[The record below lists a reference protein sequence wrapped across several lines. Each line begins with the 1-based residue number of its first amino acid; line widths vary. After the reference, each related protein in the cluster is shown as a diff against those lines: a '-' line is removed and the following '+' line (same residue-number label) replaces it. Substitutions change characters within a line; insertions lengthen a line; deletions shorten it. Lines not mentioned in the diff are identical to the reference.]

1 MRAVMCTKR
10 HRMHKHVCV
19 QCVPSGAACTGMRA
33 QARMQT
39 RMRAVVLTKWYHMT
53 NHYACSHVYIAVQ
66 YAQAYMVPMF
76 GF

>member
-1 MRAVMCTKR
+1 
-10 HRMHKHVCV
+10 
-19 QCVPSGAACTGMRA
+19 MRA